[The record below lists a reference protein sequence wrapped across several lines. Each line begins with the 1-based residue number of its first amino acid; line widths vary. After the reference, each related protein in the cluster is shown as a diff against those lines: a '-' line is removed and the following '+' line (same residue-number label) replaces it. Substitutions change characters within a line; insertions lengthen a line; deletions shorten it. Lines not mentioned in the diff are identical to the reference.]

1 MSAGAGEGDQVY
13 ITDCATGQVRVV
25 VVFMVTIATYTGGA
39 GQARA
44 RGARDVRLHV
54 GGEAGVRVGG
64 PGRGRR
70 VLGHAHRGQRAQGPG
85 RHRSVTRLLLL

>member
-1 MSAGAGEGDQVY
+1 
-13 ITDCATGQVRVV
+13 
-25 VVFMVTIATYTGGA
+25 MVTIATATHTGGA
-39 GQARA
+39 GEARA

-85 RHRSVTRLLLL
+85 RHRSVPPAAPVAPL